1 MRHLLISAAKGLAQ
15 GTEPPGTTGDFR
27 SIRGAEKILEPG
39 EDWRVL
45 GTADDPVVRESLAA
59 QTGEQVTDMID

>member
-1 MRHLLISAAKGLAQ
+1 VDAGLDY
-15 GTEPPGTTGDFR
+15 T

-45 GTADDPVVRESLAA
+45 GTDEDPVVQEALGSAS
-59 QTGEQVTDMID
+59 

>member
-1 MRHLLISAAKGLAQ
+1 LTTAAVDAGL
-15 GTEPPGTTGDFR
+15 DYK

-45 GTADDPVVRESLAA
+45 GTDEDPVVQEALGSDA
-59 QTGEQVTDMID
+59 V